1 MNLVPMIDVLLVIV
15 IFLVVTTT
23 YSRYSELQINLPS
36 AEANQVQERPNQVN
50 VAVTA
55 NGQYTV
61 DRVPLSTR
69 DPAAIS
75 GRGSSGDRLVIRTY
89 NTDES
94 LDGAA
99 ADLTASDRHVARG
112 NPDPMIIINADANST
127 HQSVV
132 NVMEAAR
139 MAGFGRI
146 TFTTQQ
152 PSR

>member
-1 MNLVPMIDVLLVIV
+1 MDFRRGARREDPEINLIPMIDVLLVIV

-36 AEANQVQERPNQVN
+36 AAANQVQERPNQIN

-55 NGQYTV
+55 NGQYV
-61 DRVPLSTR
+61 IERVAMNAR
-69 DPAAIS
+69 DPAALS
-75 GRGSSGDRLVIRTY
+75 VELKR
-89 NTDES
+89 
-94 LDGAA
+94 A
-99 ADLTASDRHVARG
+99 ARG
-112 NPDPMIIINADANST
+112 NPDPMIIINADANAT
-127 HQSVV
+127 HQAVI

-139 MAGFGRI
+139 LAGFGRI